1 MDTRDLEAQLRSA
14 EAQVQQA
21 LQYRTQVQAEIV
33 QRRSEL
39 DLADKDLQRAL
50 VLVGKHYVSEQKV
63 AQQRNI
69 RRTPQPTLH
78 PAQAKLVPSA
88 PALRSAQRRLVQAC
102 VRTFISL

>member
-1 MDTRDLEAQLRSA
+1 MDTRGLEAQVRAA

-50 VLVGKHYVSEQKV
+50 VLVGKNYVSEQKV
-63 AQQRNI
+63 DQQRNI
-69 RRTPQPTLH
+69 RRTAQATLDA
-78 PAQAKLVPSA
+78 AQAKLGASEDNGRASWRERGCQHV
-88 PALRSAQRRLVQAC
+88 
-102 VRTFISL
+102 